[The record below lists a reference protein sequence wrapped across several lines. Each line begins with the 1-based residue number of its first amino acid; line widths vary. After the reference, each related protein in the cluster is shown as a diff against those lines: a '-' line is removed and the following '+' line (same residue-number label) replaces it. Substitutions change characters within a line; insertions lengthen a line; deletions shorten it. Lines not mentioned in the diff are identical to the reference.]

1 VRTTLALV
9 DEVLAAWWDA
19 HPIDASF
26 AGEIRYDDRLPA
38 ADRDAPRRERERWL
52 TFHER
57 LAAESPTDDVGLRLD
72 RRLLSAALAHAASDA
87 VERTRFANPA
97 WYTGEAAFALIA
109 LLLPSDA
116 PRDPGCLI
124 PRLEALPGFLDAGI
138 AQLRGRSLPVS
149 WVERARAEAR
159 ALDALLAHGLPLHP
173 WAAQLAHAPVAPVQA
188 ALARFRAALVDVPDA
203 DPRCGEEHL
212 RFIMNDVHGLDETPA
227 GLERR
232 AQYAYDAALEELE
245 RQARDRN
252 PSRSWREQLNA
263 LAEIGPAAERD
274 DEVIASYRDWHEHTL
289 RDAATLLTPAS
300 DYGLRF
306 APIPPWA
313 QAVAD
318 ALYFL
323 FYRSPAARF
332 PGAGSTYWVGSL
344 DLPAEGRRRAHN
356 TAAVKMIHAV
366 HHGSIGHHTQN
377 ARARAA
383 KSKIARISGTDGAS
397 ALAFLSAGT
406 MVEGWACYA
415 EDLMAEVPGF
425 YTPAEELQRAYFTFR
440 NIACCLADVR
450 LHSRIWTLEEMQRFY
465 RDDVGFAPARIVSE
479 TTRNS
484 MFPGSRLMY
493 WTGTE
498 QIAALRRRSARSA
511 REVHDELLAFGS
523 MPVAWIAE
531 ELA

>member
-1 VRTTLALV
+1 MKAATSLV
-9 DEVLAAWWDA
+9 DDVLAAWWDA
-19 HPIDASF
+19 HPVDASF

-38 ADRDAPRRERERWL
+38 ADLDAPRRERECWL
-52 TFHER
+52 RYHER
-57 LAAESPTDDVGLRLD
+57 LTAESPTDDVGLRLD
-72 RRLLSAALAHAASDA
+72 RRLLCAALAHAASDS
-87 VERTRFANPA
+87 VERARFANPA
-97 WYTGEAAFALIA
+97 WYTGEAAFSLIA
-109 LLLPSDA
+109 LLLPSDT
-116 PRDPGCLI
+116 PRDASCLM
-124 PRLEALPGFLDAGI
+124 PRLAALPGFLDEGI
-138 AQLRGRSLPVS
+138 AQLRGRSIPAP
-149 WVERARAEAR
+149 WIERARAETI
-159 ALDALLAHGLPLHP
+159 ALDALLAAGLSLHP
-173 WAAQLAHAPVAPVQA
+173 WADQLTQAPVAPVHA
-188 ALARFRAALVDVPDA
+188 ALARFRAALVEVPDA

-212 RFIMNDVHGLDETPA
+212 RFVMTAVHGLDETPA

-232 AQYAYDAALEELE
+232 AQHAYDAAREELD
-245 RQARDRN
+245 RQARDCD
-252 PSRSWREQLNA
+252 PSRSWREQLSA
-263 LAEIGPAAERD
+263 LAEVGPAPGSPD
-274 DEVIASYRDWHEHTL
+274 DVIATYRAWHERTQ
-289 RDAATLLTPAS
+289 RDAATLVTPAA

-313 QAVAD
+313 RAVAD

-332 PGAGSTYWVGSL
+332 PGAGSTYWVSSL
-344 DLPAEGRRRAHN
+344 ELPPKERRRAHN

-383 KSKIARISGTDGAS
+383 KSRVARIAGTDGAS
-397 ALAFLSAGT
+397 ALAFLGAGT

-415 EDLMAEVPGF
+415 EDLMAEVPEF
-425 YTPAEELQRAYFTFR
+425 YTPAEELQRAYCTLR

-465 RDDVGFAPARIVSE
+465 RDEVGFAPARIVSE

-484 MFPGSRLMY
+484 MFPGSRLLY

-498 QIAALRRRSARSA
+498 QIAALRRRSPRSA

-523 MPVAWIAE
+523 VPVAWIASE
-531 ELA
+531 FA